1 VAVSATAIVFGAIG
15 IGLRLRP
22 LEYLGKISYG
32 LYVYHQMCIWI
43 TDRFLHI
50 RNGVVHMCLREVV
63 ALALTIA
70 VSAVSYT
77 LLEKPFLNLKQ
88 KFAHVNSRPV

>member
-1 VAVSATAIVFGAIG
+1 M
-15 IGLRLRP
+15 RP

-43 TDRFLHI
+43 VDKYMRVQNGILH
-50 RNGVVHMCLREVV
+50 VCLREVA
-63 ALALTIA
+63 ALSLTIA
-70 VSAVSYT
+70 ISAISYT
-77 LLEKPFLNLKQ
+77 LLEKPFLKLKE